1 MLVQVYLTL
10 VQVYSQL
17 AAIYGQSGKVLEA
30 EKVFK
35 TMVRKFGREK
45 EVWTRFAVF
54 YFKNNKLNDGR

>member
-1 MLVQVYLTL
+1 M

-17 AAIYGQSGKVLEA
+17 AAIYGQSGKAAEA

-35 TMVRKFGREK
+35 TMVRKFGMEK

-54 YFKNNKLNDGR
+54 YFKSNKLNDGR